1 MLCLSSAAFTTI
13 HDDLKKRITL
23 SNLYIIATYVF
34 WTEIWIFYII
44 FFMKRSKM
52 FKFLNYLDKLINRN
66 QGHDLQRLSKRMVV
80 LIVSTIPF
88 SLSVLE
94 TANWDWR
101 LRRIAFGVFGGVKT
115 QTLSYC
121 IMIFVALNDLILH
134 LLISTPAFT
143 LTVYVYFHRLVIHAF
158 VNYFDQLLAKQSKR
172 GMVDNRE
179 SYANLEYL
187 TKISSVFEQLFSFF
201 PCLNLISSLFLSSS
215 HILLQLKE
223 PQEAFAIT
231 LILYQVSRLLIP
243 IILILMITR
252 NQDRLVAAG
261 EKTVSVINKNDN
273 RDIWLM
279 KEIMRVCKWKA
290 TVFSMIDLDR
300 NLIPSFA
307 GALLTF
313 SVLFLQISNDVIS
326 NVNTISRNSSNTREN
341 NS

>member
-13 HDDLKKRITL
+13 HDDLKKRNTL

-80 LIVSTIPF
+80 LIVSTILF

-115 QTLSYC
+115 QIVSYG
-121 IMIFVALNDLILH
+121 IMIPVTLYDLIINFLV
-134 LLISTPAFT
+134 STPTFT
-143 LTVYVYFHRLVIHAF
+143 LAIYIYFHRLVVHAF
-158 VNYFDQLLAKQSKR
+158 VNYFDQLLAKHSR
-172 GMVDNRE
+172 SGMVDNRK
-179 SYANLEYL
+179 SYASLEYL
-187 TKISSVFEQLFSFF
+187 TKITSVFEQLFSFF
-201 PCLNLISSLFLSSS
+201 PCLSLTTSLFLSSS
-215 HILLQLKE
+215 YILLQLKE
-223 PQEAFAIT
+223 PQQGMAFAIT
-231 LILYQVSRLLIP
+231 LILYEAARLLMP
-243 IILILMITR
+243 IILILMVSR
-252 NQDRLVAAG
+252 NNDRLVAAA
-261 EKTVSVINKNDN
+261 EKTISVINKNDI

-279 KEIMRVCKWKA
+279 KKIMQVCKWKA

-300 NLIPSFA
+300 VLKPAFCRT
-307 GALLTF
+307 LL
-313 SVLFLQISNDVIS
+313 
-326 NVNTISRNSSNTREN
+326 
-341 NS
+341 